1 MLIGKRV
8 ASSRV
13 RPQWRPSN
21 EWPVSQDRTKDRS
34 RATGRKWRSLP
45 LSLALCLLVILL
57 VVRLEQLDFMALR
70 NTTTLPMLKLI
81 ARSGRA
87 ESAAIDNPA
96 GEAFFYLPVA
106 QGIAGTQARALSLLA
121 AAEGDSAEA
130 ERWLQAGISDEATA
144 DLTHFELC
152 RHHWAQGED
161 EQAAEACAAVPDSA
175 AYWFNRGLEAMTA
188 ADQQQAIRAFELTV
202 RIDPHAQA
210 GQAWL
215 HLADLRLEQGR
226 YEEAIIAY
234 DQVLTFGAASVSVY
248 SRLGQAYLAL
258 EQFDLAR
265 DMLNQG
271 LALYPNEREL
281 YREIANTYRVE
292 GDLTA
297 ADGWYVRLLQRW
309 SFDAFA
315 WAARGEIALQNGEP
329 RTALNYYRE
338 AVTYN
343 PNGIGY
349 WLGLATS
356 AAAAGNKETAADA
369 YEQTLA
375 LKPQDV
381 TIWLRAGEFFIAEG
395 QPEQARLAFEGALA
409 LQPENKE
416 AATQLAALGGG

>member
-1 MLIGKRV
+1 MVTGKHV

-13 RPQWRPSN
+13 RPQWHRPD
-21 EWPVSQDRTKDRS
+21 EWPVRQDRIKES
-34 RATGRKWRSLP
+34 SEATGRKWRSLP
-45 LSLALCLLVILL
+45 LSLALCLLVVLL

-70 NTTTLPMLKLI
+70 NTTTLPMLKLV
-81 ARSGRA
+81 ARSGHA
-87 ESAAIDNPA
+87 GSAALGNPA
-96 GEAFFYLPVA
+96 EEAFFYLPVA

-121 AAEGDSAEA
+121 AAEGDPAET
-130 ERWLQAGISDEATA
+130 ERWLQAGTSDKATA
-144 DLTHFELC
+144 ALTYFELC
-152 RHHWAQGED
+152 RHYWAQGQD
-161 EQAAEACAAVPDSA
+161 EQAAEACAAAPDSA
-175 AYWFNRGLEAMTA
+175 AYWFNRGLEAMNA
-188 ADQQQAIRAFELTV
+188 GDPQQAIRAFELTV
-202 RIDPHAQA
+202 RIDPHTHA

-215 HLADLRLEQGR
+215 HLADLLLEQGR
-226 YEEAIIAY
+226 YEEAIAAY
-234 DQVLTFGAASVSVY
+234 DQVLTYGAATVAVY
-248 SRLGQAYLAL
+248 SHLARAYLAL
-258 EQFDLAR
+258 EQIDLAR

-292 GDLTA
+292 GDWAA

-329 RTALNYYRE
+329 RTALSYYRE

-343 PNGIGY
+343 PNAIGY

-395 QPEQARLAFEGALA
+395 QREQARLAFEGALA
-409 LQPENKE
+409 LQPENEE
-416 AATQLAALGGG
+416 AAAQLAALGGG